1 MIFKYW
7 YLLNKMNNPDL
18 TSSNSQKRK
27 HPKKKQEEEPP
38 KKKQQQEEEE
48 EKKQQYQEL
57 IQKHKNK
64 LEVYYGSRHS
74 HNSQRII
81 NEHANLNAYIET
93 ILRCLDELLYKLNKK
108 VEIITNDDGSIT
120 FYITEKGLT
129 RQELFDYRDFFKEYT
144 GHIPKTI
151 IAQNDATPDNE
162 RFHSN
167 HSNKIRKLKEVDI
180 KPQQL
185 FISWV
190 NGEQDG
196 SPLMGTISLLYGML
210 KLKLKDPTIM
220 FSSLEDDSNKRTA
233 YLIFGFKHLDEE
245 KKTEASSDL
254 TNFPDI
260 IDNVIQLIC
269 SKYYDYPDSCECF
282 QKARKHFDIFQQ
294 QILGGGKRRT
304 KKRRK
309 SKRKKT
315 KIRRK
320 Y

>member
-1 MIFKYW
+1 
-7 YLLNKMNNPDL
+7 MNP
-18 TSSNSQKRK
+18 SSSKKRK
-27 HPKKKQEEEPP
+27 HPKKEQEEEEL
-38 KKKQQQEEEE
+38 QQEEEQQEEEE
-48 EKKQQYQEL
+48 LQQEEQQHQERLQQYQEL
-57 IQKHKNK
+57 IQNHIQK
-64 LEVYYGSRHS
+64 LIELGFYGTRSS
-74 HNSQRII
+74 DNSQRII

-93 ILRCLDELLYKLNKK
+93 ILRCLDELLDKLNKK

-120 FYITEKGLT
+120 FYITYTSLSRK
-129 RQELFDYRDFFKEYT
+129 ELFDYRVFFTEYT

-151 IAQNDATPDNE
+151 IAQNETKHDKDRYHTKHL
-162 RFHSN
+162 R
-167 HSNKIRKLKEVDI
+167 KIRKLTELDI

-190 NGEQDG
+190 NGEQEG
-196 SPLMGTISLLYGML
+196 FSLMGTISLLYGML

-254 TNFPDI
+254 TNFVDI
-260 IDNVIQLIC
+260 IDNVVQLIC
-269 SKYYDYPDSCECF
+269 HKYPGSRECF
-282 QKARKHFDIFQQ
+282 QQAKENFDNFQR
-294 QILGGGKRRT
+294 QILRGGKRRT

-309 SKRKKT
+309 SKRRKT

>member
-1 MIFKYW
+1 MKIWRIFKYW
-7 YLLNKMNNPDL
+7 YLLNKMNPYS
-18 TSSNSQKRK
+18 TRSNIIKTQQK
-27 HPKKKQEEEPP
+27 
-38 KKKQQQEEEE
+38 EEEE
-48 EKKQQYQEL
+48 QKQYQEL
-57 IQKHKNK
+57 IQKYIQN
-64 LEVYYGSRHS
+64 LIELGFYGSRVS
-74 HNSQRII
+74 DNSQQII
-81 NEHANLNAYIET
+81 KEDANLNAYIET
-93 ILRCLDELLYKLNKK
+93 ILRCLDEFLYNLNKK
-108 VEIITNDDGSIT
+108 VEIIINNDDSTT
-120 FYITEKGLT
+120 FYITEKSLT
-129 RQELFDYRDFFKEYT
+129 IQELINYRLYFPQYT

-260 IDNVIQLIC
+260 IDNVINLIC
-269 SKYYDYPDSCECF
+269 NIYPDSCECF
-282 QKARKHFDIFQQ
+282 QKARKHFYIFQQ

-304 KKRRK
+304 NKRRK